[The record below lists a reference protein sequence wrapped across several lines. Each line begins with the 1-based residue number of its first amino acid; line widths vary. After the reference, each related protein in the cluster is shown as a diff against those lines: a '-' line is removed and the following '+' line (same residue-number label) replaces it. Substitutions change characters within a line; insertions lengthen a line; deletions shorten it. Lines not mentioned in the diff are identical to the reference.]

1 MQVSLQHYRAVFEQM
16 GYSNEE
22 GAYLLLRTQL
32 MKEIQQEIEKRQW
45 SQSQAAEFLGVKQ
58 PRISEIYSLR
68 IDKFSVELL
77 VRYLYRLK
85 KEVSLQLKD
94 VD

>member
-1 MQVSLQHYRAVFEQM
+1 M

>member
-1 MQVSLQHYRAVFEQM
+1 MQVSLQHYRAVFKQM